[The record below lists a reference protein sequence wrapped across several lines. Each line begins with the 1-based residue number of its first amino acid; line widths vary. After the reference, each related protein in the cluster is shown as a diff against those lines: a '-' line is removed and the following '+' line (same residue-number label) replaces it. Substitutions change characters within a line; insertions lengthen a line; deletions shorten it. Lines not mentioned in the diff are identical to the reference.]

1 MARLAQFTTVSA
13 VTRRR
18 LTSTEAVAVDVAV
31 AVLAGAVGVWRE
43 LRQRSDVDRLVSLP
57 VGVYVAV
64 QVIAAVALL
73 WRRRYPLGVG
83 ALLAAFCFVTPV
95 QPPAVATYS
104 TAVHSEQRR
113 GAAVVIGALLLGW
126 AVGAQVWTLDDK
138 VSGPVVIAF
147 GAVLGLY
154 VRARRSLYDA
164 LVERAERA
172 EREKQWLADRSVAE
186 ERNRLAA
193 EMHDVL
199 SHRLSLLILQAGA
212 LSVASPDP
220 MVRSAAEDLRRQGA
234 AALTE
239 LKEVFG
245 GLVTGVLLPPPAPAG
260 PGGSRSDGSPTGDGS
275 LLELVNGWRRGGG
288 SASLLEQGQMRDLPP
303 SVRRAMY
310 RVVQEGLTNAAK
322 HAPGAAVDVE
332 VLYTADDV
340 TVTVHNGAAAH
351 AADQLLNVTGTGVGL
366 SGLRQR
372 VELLG
377 GSLSAASQ
385 SGPGETGPGGA
396 AGGFRLSARLPLGQV
411 TS

>member
-1 MARLAQFTTVSA
+1 MARPARFTTVSA
-13 VTRRR
+13 MTRRR
-18 LTSTEAVAVDVAV
+18 LTSTEAVAVDAVV

-43 LRQRSDVDRLVSLP
+43 LRQRGDVDRLVSLP

-64 QVIAAVALL
+64 QVVAAVALL

-83 ALLAAFCFVTPV
+83 ALLAAFCLLTPV

-104 TAVHSEQRR
+104 AAVHSEHRR
-113 GAAVVIGALLLGW
+113 RAAVVIGALLLGW

-138 VSGPVVIAF
+138 VTGPVVIAF

-164 LVERAERA
+164 LVERADRA
-172 EREKQWLADRSVAE
+172 DREKQWLADRSVAA

-234 AALTE
+234 ATLTE

-245 GLVTGVLLPPPAPAG
+245 GLVAGVSLPLPAPAG
-260 PGGSRSDGSPTGDGS
+260 SGPDGSPTGDGS

-288 SASLLEQGQMRDLPP
+288 SVSLSEQGQMRDLPP
-303 SVRRAMY
+303 SVRRAVY

-322 HAPGAAVDVE
+322 HAPGAAVRVDVIC
-332 VLYTADDV
+332 TADEV
-340 TVTVHNGAAAH
+340 TVAVHNGVTVH

-377 GSLSAASQ
+377 GSLSAAAQ
-385 SGPGETGPGGA
+385 SGPGEIGPGGA